1 MASKRGGS
9 AFDAARVV
17 YDALEPLDDVERQR
31 ILNSVCIL
39 LGISPGPTTTSPA
52 GGGGTGGSQISTP
65 SGASTRPIGLT
76 ELISQKNPKT
86 NPHFITLFAYFREKY
101 EQKPRF
107 QKDDLQSYF
116 ARAHQSPPG
125 NYTRDYNKAAEFG
138 WIHDD
143 GDQSYITSKGLEVVE
158 GGFSGER
165 ESSRPGRRR
174 TGTRKKK
181 KPSKKARR

>member
-1 MASKRGGS
+1 MASKRGS
-9 AFDAARVV
+9 KAFDAAKII
-17 YDALEPLDDVERQR
+17 YDALEPLDNIERER
-31 ILNSVCIL
+31 ILSSVCLL
-39 LGISPGPTTTSPA
+39 LGIPSRLTTTSS
-52 GGGGTGGSQISTP
+52 GSAPTTALP
-65 SGASTRPIGLT
+65 SPSSGSSTRPIGLT

-107 QKDDLQSYF
+107 QKDDLQGYF
-116 ARAHQSPPG
+116 ARAHQSPPA

-158 GGFSGER
+158 SGFSGER

-174 TGTRKKK
+174 TGARGKKK
-181 KPSKKARR
+181 AAKKARR

>member
-1 MASKRGGS
+1 MAPKRNNKT
-9 AFDAARVV
+9 FDAAKII
-17 YDALEPLDDVERQR
+17 YDALEPLDNIERQR
-31 ILNSVCIL
+31 ILSSVCLL
-39 LGISPGPTTTSPA
+39 LGISSSPAAALPGSAPTTALPSLSS
-52 GGGGTGGSQISTP
+52 GS
-65 SGASTRPIGLT
+65 STRPIGLT

-107 QKDDLQSYF
+107 QKDDLQGYF

-158 GGFSGER
+158 
-165 ESSRPGRRR
+165 
-174 TGTRKKK
+174 TG
-181 KPSKKARR
+181 